1 MQHSTSQVVMFTV
14 GMTSIVALL
23 LAGMFTFLK
32 PVHDTNEA
40 LYNKKQ
46 ILGALNAP
54 LEITADN
61 LTDEEVGQYFEN
73 VEQLVVNSKGELIE
87 GVKAED
93 VNMEKEEKKAVE
105 DRQFPVFIMNNKG
118 EKYYILTV
126 RGNGLWDKIWGWVAL
141 ESDLNTVAGAAF
153 GHKAETPGLGAEI
166 KDNAGWKAQF
176 VGEQIYDK
184 SGEYVSVDIVKGG
197 ADPMN
202 KNGVDA
208 ISGATV
214 TCVGAA
220 EMIHNGIALYLPYLN
235 SISDSD
241 TKTGQK

>member
-14 GMTSIVALL
+14 VMTSVVALL

-54 LEITADN
+54 LEINADD
-61 LTDEEVGQYFEN
+61 LSDEEVAKYFEN
-73 VEQLVVNSKGELIE
+73 VEQLVVNSKGEPVE
-87 GVKAED
+87 GIKAED
-93 VNMEKEEKKAVE
+93 VKMEKEEKKPVAE
-105 DRQFPVFIMNNKG
+105 RNFPVFIMNNNG

-126 RGNGLWDKIWGWVAL
+126 RGNGLWDKIWGWIAL

-176 VGEQIYDK
+176 AGEQIYNKDN
-184 SGEYVSVDIVKGG
+184 EYVSVDIVKGG

-220 EMIHNGIALYLPYLN
+220 DMIRDGVALYLPYLN
-235 SISDSD
+235 SISD
-241 TKTGQK
+241 KKVGQK

>member
-1 MQHSTSQVVMFTV
+1 
-14 GMTSIVALL
+14 MTSIVALL

-54 LEITADN
+54 LGINADD
-61 LTDEEVGQYFEN
+61 LSDEEVEEYFKK
-73 VEQLVVNSKGELIE
+73 VEQLVVNSKGKPVENI
-87 GVKAED
+87 KAEK
-93 VNMEKEEKKAVE
+93 VNMEKEEKKAIA
-105 DRQFPVFIMNNKG
+105 DRNLPVFIMDNDGK
-118 EKYYILTV
+118 KYYVLSV
-126 RGNGLWDKIWGWVAL
+126 RGNGLWDKIWGWIAI

-166 KDNAGWKAQF
+166 KDNKAWKAQF
-176 VGEQIYDK
+176 AGEKIYNDA
-184 SGEYVSVDIVKGG
+184 GEYVSVDIVKGG
-197 ADPMN
+197 ADPTN
-202 KNGVDA
+202 VNGVDA

-220 EMIHNGIALYLPYLN
+220 VMLKDGIEMYLPYLN
-235 SISDSD
+235 TI
-241 TKTGQK
+241 KK

>member
-1 MQHSTSQVVMFTV
+1 MFTV

-32 PVHDTNEA
+32 PIHDVNEA

-54 LEITADN
+54 LGINADN
-61 LTDEEVGQYFEN
+61 LTDVEVETYFKD
-73 VEQLVVNSKGELIE
+73 VEQLVVNSE
-87 GVKAED
+87 GKPVEGTKAED
-93 VNMEKEEKKAVE
+93 VKMEKEEKKDLK
-105 DRQFPVFIMNNKG
+105 DRKFPVFIMDKDG
-118 EKYYILTV
+118 QKYYILSV
-126 RGNGLWDKIWGWVAL
+126 RGNGLWDKIWGWIAL

-166 KDNAGWKAQF
+166 KDNAAWKAQF
-176 VGEQIYDK
+176 AGEKIYDK
-184 SGEYVSVDIVKGG
+184 DGNFVSVDVVKGG
-197 ADPMN
+197 ADPLN
-202 KNGVDA
+202 ENGVDA

-220 EMIHNGIALYLPYLN
+220 DMIHDGILLYQPYL
-235 SISDSD
+235 
-241 TKTGQK
+241 KTIEK

>member
-54 LEITADN
+54 LEINADN
-61 LTDEEVGQYFEN
+61 LTDAEVAKYFEN
-73 VEQLVVNSKGELIE
+73 VDQLVVNSKGEPVE
-87 GVKAED
+87 GIKAED
-93 VNMEKEEKKAVE
+93 VNMEKEEKKAVA
-105 DRQFPVFIMNNKG
+105 DRNFPVFIMNNKG
-118 EKYYILTV
+118 EKYYILSV

-166 KDNAGWKAQF
+166 KDNAAWKAQF
-176 VGEQIYDK
+176 AGEQIYNAN
-184 SGEYVSVDIVKGG
+184 GEYVSVDIVKGG
-197 ADPMN
+197 ADPSN
-202 KNGVDA
+202 KNGVDG

-220 EMIHNGIALYLPYLN
+220 DMIHDGIALYLPYLN

-241 TKTGQK
+241 TKVGQK

>member
-1 MQHSTSQVVMFTV
+1 MFTV

-54 LEITADN
+54 LGINADD
-61 LTDEEVGQYFEN
+61 LSDEEVEEYFKK
-73 VEQLVVNSKGELIE
+73 VEQLVVNSKGKPVENI
-87 GVKAED
+87 KAEK
-93 VNMEKEEKKAVE
+93 VNMEKEEKKAIA
-105 DRQFPVFIMNNKG
+105 DRNLPVFIMDNDGK
-118 EKYYILTV
+118 KYYVLSV
-126 RGNGLWDKIWGWVAL
+126 RGNGLWDKIWGWIAI

-166 KDNAGWKAQF
+166 KDNKAWKAQF
-176 VGEQIYDK
+176 AGEKIYNDA
-184 SGEYVSVDIVKGG
+184 GEYVSVDIVKGG
-197 ADPMN
+197 ADPTN
-202 KNGVDA
+202 VNGVDA

-220 EMIHNGIALYLPYLN
+220 VMLKDGIEMYLPYLN
-235 SISDSD
+235 TI
-241 TKTGQK
+241 KK

>member
-1 MQHSTSQVVMFTV
+1 MFTV

-32 PVHDTNEA
+32 PIHDTNEA

-54 LEITADN
+54 LEINADN
-61 LTDEEVGQYFEN
+61 LTDEEVETYFKN
-73 VEQLVVNSKGELIE
+73 VEQLVVNSKGEPVE
-87 GVKAED
+87 GTKAED
-93 VNMEKEEKKAVE
+93 VNMEKEEKKAVA
-105 DRQFPVFIMNNKG
+105 DRKFPVFIMDNKG
-118 EKYYILTV
+118 EKYYVLSV
-126 RGNGLWDKIWGWVAL
+126 RGNGLWDKIWGWIAL

-166 KDNAGWKAQF
+166 KDNKAWKAQF
-176 VGEQIYDK
+176 AGEKIYNDA
-184 SGEYVSVDIVKGG
+184 GEFVSVDIVKGG

-220 EMIHNGIALYLPYLN
+220 DMLKDGIELYLPYLN
-235 SISDSD
+235 TI
-241 TKTGQK
+241 KK

>member
-61 LTDEEVGQYFEN
+61 LTDEEVEKYFEN
-73 VEQLVVNSKGELIE
+73 VEQLVVNSKGEPIE
-87 GVKAED
+87 GIKAED
-93 VNMEKEEKKAVE
+93 VKMEKQEKKAVE

-118 EKYYILTV
+118 EKYYILSV
-126 RGNGLWDKIWGWVAL
+126 RGNGLWDKIWGWIAL

-176 VGEQIYDK
+176 AGEKIYNDA
-184 SGEYVSVDIVKGG
+184 GEFVSVDIVKGG
-197 ADPMN
+197 ADPTN
-202 KNGVDA
+202 ENAVDA

-220 EMIHNGIALYLPYLN
+220 DMLYNGIELYLPYLN
-235 SISDSD
+235 SISD